1 MRTKFFLMLV
11 IILLTCNLAMAQSET
26 VNKPGLLGWGPRI
39 GISVD
44 PDQFFFGGQADY
56 GYFLKT
62 IRLQPN
68 FEIGFGDS
76 ATLVA
81 INFDA
86 AFRPIQTESSWM
98 PYLGGGISVN
108 FYSGEKYYGS
118 NEIDTKGGISAIA
131 GIGREWSNGRRFFLE
146 FKLGI
151 IKSPDIKILV
161 GGSFLH

>member
-1 MRTKFFLMLV
+1 MRIKPFLMLAV
-11 IILLTCNLAMAQSET
+11 VLFTCNLAMAQSET
-26 VNKPGLLGWGPRI
+26 VNKTGLLAWGPRI

-68 FEIGFGDS
+68 FEIGIGDS

-98 PYLGGGISVN
+98 PYLGAGFGVN
-108 FYSGEKYYGS
+108 FY
-118 NEIDTKGGISAIA
+118 T
-131 GIGREWSNGRRFFLE
+131 
-146 FKLGI
+146 
-151 IKSPDIKILV
+151 
-161 GGSFLH
+161 

>member
-1 MRTKFFLMLV
+1 MRTKLFLMLA
-11 IILLTCNLAMAQSET
+11 IILFTSNLAIAQPEN
-26 VNKPGLLGWGPRI
+26 VNKPGLLAWGPRI

-86 AFRPIQTESSWM
+86 AFRPIQTESSWA
-98 PYLGGGISVN
+98 PYLGAGIAVN
-108 FYSGEKYYGS
+108 FYTWDTDYGS
-118 NEIDTKGGISAIA
+118 KKNDAKGGINALA
-131 GIGREWSNGRRFFLE
+131 GIGREWPNGRRFFLE

-161 GGSFLH
+161 GESFLH

>member
-1 MRTKFFLMLV
+1 MRTKSFLMLA
-11 IILLTCNLAMAQSET
+11 IILFTCNLAMAQSET
-26 VNKPGLLGWGPRI
+26 ANKTGLLGWGPRI

-68 FEIGFGDS
+68 FEIGIGDS

-98 PYLGGGISVN
+98 PYLGAGFGVN
-108 FYSGEKYYGS
+108 FYTWDTDYGS
-118 NEIDTKGGISAIA
+118 KKNDAKGGISALA

-151 IKSPDIKILV
+151 IKSADIKILA